1 MERTEINVCYIKE
14 EMSGVEKMEEPVHRI
29 QIKRD
34 KIEETGHR
42 KGLDCY
48 HSEENHL
55 RHKCSFKNSKYYA
68 CGKIGYVSQ
77 NCLKMR
83 KRDNIKNISKY
94 ESSITGR

>member
-29 QIKRD
+29 QSKRD

-55 RHKCSFKNSKYYA
+55 
-68 CGKIGYVSQ
+68 
-77 NCLKMR
+77 
-83 KRDNIKNISKY
+83 
-94 ESSITGR
+94 